1 MCNLDKEVR
10 RNTIPYMKG
19 ILIPVEIFA
28 ELAAMGEYV
37 KSNEIISFLD
47 ALYQYASGKIDVE
60 DALESIDSKMLKI
73 MFTDAVDTINSGI
86 ESYARQIDKANKM
99 VDARKNKAAS
109 KKTKSADKTA
119 DNVIKIKEKKTNTV
133 KEKQTKADAIF
144 EKLWSMIPRKQ
155 GKASVNNKNKVKLLD
170 YTEDQLTNAVNA
182 FNADMVDK
190 DPQYIPMG
198 STFFNSRIFDYL
210 DNANMTNTVNINT
223 ANNSSNTNNI
233 NNFND
238 VDSAFAFMN

>member
-1 MCNLDKEVR
+1 MCKNLDRNLRKE
-10 RNTIPYMKG
+10 TTPYMKG
-19 ILIPVEIFA
+19 VLIPTKLFT

-37 KSNEIISFLD
+37 DSKNIISFLD
-47 ALYQYASGKIDVE
+47 ALYQYTSGEIDVE
-60 DALESIDSKMLKI
+60 EALESIESRMLKI
-73 MFTDAVDTINSGI
+73 LFTDAVDTINSGI

-109 KKTKSADKTA
+109 KKTTTADKTA
-119 DNVIKIKEKKTNTV
+119 DNVIKIKKTNTV
-133 KEKQTKADAIF
+133 KEKNQKAEELFD
-144 EKLWSMIPRKQ
+144 KLWAMIPRKQ

-170 YTEDQLTNAVNA
+170 YTEQQLINAVNA
-182 FNADMVDK
+182 FNADMTGK

-210 DNANMTNTVNINT
+210 DNENTTNTVNINT

-233 NNFND
+233 NNFSD